1 MASRQPDEQRGALS
15 AELAA
20 PARGLRFG
28 IMCHGTRFPAW
39 QARCLEELA
48 GLPAVQPALLIQEAG
63 YGGVV
68 RSRLGKLKD
77 LRHLAY
83 HAYYAATIA
92 RSSSMR
98 EVDLSSLLQDVPV
111 MRCHVR
117 REGVCSEYF
126 AEEDIAEIRARD
138 LDFILRF
145 AFGVIRGEILHAARL
160 GVWSFHHDDLDKY
173 RGTPPC
179 FWEIMHDDPVSGA
192 VLQRLTD
199 RLDGGVVLKRGTL
212 RTCAV
217 SHARNRDRM
226 LLTSA
231 IWPRQICQQVLAG
244 AANPEAAAPSKTKA
258 PILFKPTNSEMARY
272 VGKTLR
278 NRARAL
284 GRLMP
289 QPVWSIGLVKRPISD
304 FIRAP
309 ELGEVQWL
317 EALPA
322 GCFIADPFG
331 VPTEDGMR
339 VLAEEYDY
347 HTHKGR
353 VVQMDCGPSGFGEPQ
368 PAIDPPFHVAYP
380 YLLEHDGETYCLP
393 EASQSRE
400 VALYQAAGERWQK
413 VATLVDGF
421 AAVDPTVFQHEGRW
435 WLLCTDYELGSQ
447 SNLCAWHADELMG
460 PWQPHPGNPL
470 KIDVRSS
477 RPAGTPFVH
486 EGRLYRPSQDCSLG
500 YGSGIA
506 INRIVRLTPAEFEEE
521 TVNVLRPDPAGPY
534 PSGLHTLSAC
544 GDWTLVDGMR
554 LKVAADTLTS
564 RFSTYL
570 KRRRKQRA
578 SPDQQGL

>member
-1 MASRQPDEQRGALS
+1 M
-15 AELAA
+15 
-20 PARGLRFG
+20 
-28 IMCHGTRFPAW
+28 T
-39 QARCLEELA
+39 
-48 GLPAVQPALLIQEAG
+48 LPGVEPALLIQEAG
-63 YGGVV
+63 YSGAM
-68 RSRLGKLKD
+68 RSRLGKLRH

-92 RSSSMR
+92 QSPSMR
-98 EVDLSSLLQDVPV
+98 EVDLSALLQDVPV
-111 MRCHVR
+111 MQCRVR

-126 AEEDIAEIRARD
+126 STEDVADIREYD

-145 AFGVIRGEILHAARL
+145 AFGVIRGEVLQAARL

-199 RLDGGVVLKRGTL
+199 RLDGGVVLRRGTL

-231 IWPRQICQQVLAG
+231 IWPRQVCQEILAG
-244 AANPEAAAPSKTKA
+244 GSPGAAAASKTRA
-258 PILFKPTNSEMARY
+258 PILFKPTNVEMARY
-272 VGKTLR
+272 LGKTLR
-278 NRARAL
+278 NRVRTLAR
-284 GRLMP
+284 MIP

-304 FIRAP
+304 FIRAA

-317 EALPA
+317 ETLPE

-331 VPTEDGMR
+331 VPAADGVR
-339 VLAEEYDY
+339 VMAEEYDY
-347 HTHKGR
+347 YSHKGR
-353 VVQMDCGPSGFGEPQ
+353 VVQMDCSPSGFGRPV
-368 PAIDPPFHVAYP
+368 PAIAPPFHVAYP
-380 YLLEHDGETYCLP
+380 YLLQHEGQTYCLP
-393 EASQSRE
+393 EASQSRR
-400 VALYQAAGERWQK
+400 VTLYRADGEQWPK
-413 VATLVDGF
+413 VATLVEGF
-421 AAVDPTVFQHEGRW
+421 AAVDQTVFEHEGRW

-447 SNLCAWHADELMG
+447 SNLCAWYAEELLG
-460 PWQPHPGNPL
+460 PWEPHPGNPL

-486 EGRLYRPSQDCSLG
+486 EGQLYRPAQDCSLG

-506 INRIVRLTPAEFEEE
+506 INRVLRLTPVEFEEE

-544 GDWTLVDGMR
+544 GDFTLVDGMR
-554 LKVAADTLTS
+554 LKVGMDTVAS
-564 RFSTYL
+564 RFNAYF
-570 KRRRKQRA
+570 KRRRHTRV